1 MVTDTSS
8 AKTGGGGTSRPS
20 PLLRY
25 GEDLERLCSYYMSLG
40 MSYSDYWDGDAEMVK
55 YYRQMDE
62 LRREQ
67 RNSEL
72 WLLAAYI
79 YEALLDASPVFNP
92 LSKKNKPFPF
102 RSEPIPVTER
112 GTRES
117 AERKKQKQLE
127 AGREAMRVMMAT
139 INKQFENKKK
149 GGEVDNG
156 D

>member
-8 AKTGGGGTSRPS
+8 GKPGGGGTSRPS

-40 MSYSDYWDGDAEMVK
+40 MSYSDYWDGDAEMAK

-72 WLLAAYI
+72 WLQAAYI

-102 RSEPIPVTER
+102 RSEPIPVTAR

-117 AERKKQKQLE
+117 EERKKQKRLE
-127 AGREAMRVMMAT
+127 AGKEAMRVMMAA

>member
-1 MVTDTSS
+1 
-8 AKTGGGGTSRPS
+8 
-20 PLLRY
+20 
-25 GEDLERLCSYYMSLG
+25 

-62 LRREQ
+62 LRKEQ